1 MKTIRGIKVIINTMT
16 TPFKRLYVIIGNICC
31 NIKYLCTK
39 NIDIELIEWCHQ
51 IEHSGVLR
59 QGMDKLSN
67 RITDMDA
74 RIDDVMNDVENK
86 CDEYQVEDVIYNQ
99 IGCVDDLATYDDIN
113 EVKGD
118 TQVLKDDLK
127 NDVKYLTAYCKEL
140 KQDIINNKTQESL
153 NEIDGFRDSN
163 GMTYE
168 DKLIEDVI
176 NNIINRLST
185 INNYDNV

>member
-1 MKTIRGIKVIINTMT
+1 
-16 TPFKRLYVIIGNICC
+16 
-31 NIKYLCTK
+31 
-39 NIDIELIEWCHQ
+39 
-51 IEHSGVLR
+51 
-59 QGMDKLSN
+59 
-67 RITDMDA
+67 MDA
-74 RIDDVMNDVENK
+74 RIDDVMNDIENK

>member
-1 MKTIRGIKVIINTMT
+1 MKTIINKITK
-16 TPFKRLYVIIGNICC
+16 PFKRIYVIIGNICYY
-31 NIKYLCTK
+31 IKYLCTT
-39 NIDIELIEWCHQ
+39 NINIELDNKDDRIYNLQDC
-51 IEHSGVLR
+51 IN
-59 QGMDKLSN
+59 KLSS

-74 RIDDVMNDVENK
+74 RIDDVTNDVDDK
-86 CDEYQVEDVIYNQ
+86 CEIYQVEDIIYNQ